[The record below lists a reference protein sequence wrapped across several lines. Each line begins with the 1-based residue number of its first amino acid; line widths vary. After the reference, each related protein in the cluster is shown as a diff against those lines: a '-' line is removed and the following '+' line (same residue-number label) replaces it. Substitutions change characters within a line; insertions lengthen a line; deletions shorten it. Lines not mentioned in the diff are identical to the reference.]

1 MRKKRGILFSAAL
14 LLLSLLAGCGN
25 FQTVSK
31 EEIPV
36 EHAVLSPE
44 YAALYR
50 EVAKA
55 SPFIGS
61 LDGYADVWIKT
72 PKRKD
77 RLFCNIQLNRGK
89 DARMIVSS
97 GLLNWPVAD
106 MFFRKDSLFVHDML
120 NNRLFLGSNSDRNI
134 EKMLGVNS
142 GYRLLSETLLGLVRI
157 TEPESAI
164 KSVRKGSGKL
174 LFTIGTPSGTKEVII
189 DPSNKTLSAL
199 ILRNSS
205 GSAKTELHFRDFE
218 MCRVEGRSVLVPKK
232 IEMILYRD
240 SDQGGNENQLVIAYD
255 ERVLKSVSIPLKFSM
270 PKKARVISLDDA
282 RVLPWM

>member
-1 MRKKRGILFSAAL
+1 MKKKNGILFSAVL
-14 LLLSLLAGCGN
+14 LLLFLMSGCAD
-25 FQTVSK
+25 FETVSE

-36 EHAVLSPE
+36 EKTMLSPE
-44 YAALYR
+44 YAALFR

-61 LDGYADVWIKT
+61 LDGYADVWITT

-77 RLFCNIQLNRGK
+77 RVFCNIQLNRGK

-97 GLLNWPVAD
+97 GVLGWPVAD
-106 MFFRKDSLFVHDML
+106 MFFRRDSLFVHDMM
-120 NNRLFLGSNSDRNI
+120 NNRLFLGSNNDRNI

-164 KSVRKGSGKL
+164 KSVRKGAGKL
-174 LFTIGTPSGTKEVII
+174 LFSLETPAGMKEVII

-205 GSAKTELHFRDFE
+205 GRARTELHFRDFE

-240 SDQGGNENQLVIAYD
+240 TDEGGSGNQLVIAYD
-255 ERVLKSVSIPLKFSM
+255 ERVLKSAALPLKFSL
-270 PKKARVISLDDA
+270 PKKARVISLDEA
-282 RVLPWM
+282 RLIPWM